1 MLTTEYIC
9 VIMRKRKQKACFLK
23 GRKEEIKMRHCQYC
37 DAHFAAACLFEYDC
51 LACVRGSVRKCKR
64 CSLLFVSTE

>member
-1 MLTTEYIC
+1 MLITEHIC

-37 DAHFAAACLFEYDC
+37 DALNPDDALHCNAETVENRFRLPEKI
-51 LACVRGSVRKCKR
+51 L
-64 CSLLFVSTE
+64 